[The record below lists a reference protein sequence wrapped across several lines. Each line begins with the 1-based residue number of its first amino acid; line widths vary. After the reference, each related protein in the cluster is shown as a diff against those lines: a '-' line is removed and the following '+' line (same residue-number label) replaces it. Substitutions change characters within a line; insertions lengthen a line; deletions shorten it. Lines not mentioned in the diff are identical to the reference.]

1 MSEFTIPW
9 QSLVDAAPDGLFVV
23 DPGGAVC
30 YANAAALTLLGLPS
44 PDGVAA
50 DEWLAHRAA
59 EGQAGLDDSIRQQV
73 LKALT
78 DVGQVRLSLPEAQP
92 AFLLLQTE
100 ALEGGGVV
108 GRVRRDYEVEASEII
123 AVLVHELRLPMTSIM
138 GYARMLATIGVES
151 LNEMQRQFIDTI
163 DRNVKRLDRDLSAV
177 QDMTRVDRRK
187 LKLNM
192 IPQSVADVA
201 AHVLAELQPMIV
213 EKGHRITLDF
223 PTDLP
228 PVQADAERLGQI
240 LHILLDNAVK
250 YTPAGG
256 EITLR
261 GRVVDG
267 AVQIDVVDNGP
278 GIPAAEQAQIFSKF
292 FRGEAEHIRAHPGL
306 GLNLYIARGL
316 AEVQGGRLEFESVE
330 GQGSTFSLTLPR

>member
-30 YANAAALTLLGLPS
+30 YANAAALSLLGLPA
-44 PDGVAA
+44 PGGMLA
-50 DEWLAHRAA
+50 DEWLA
-59 EGQAGLDDSIRQQV
+59 GLDDSSRQQA
-73 LKALT
+73 LKTIA

-123 AVLVHELRLPMTSIM
+123 AILVHELRLPMTSIM

-187 LKLNM
+187 LKLNVM
-192 IPQSVADVA
+192 PQSVAEVA
-201 AHVLAELQPMIV
+201 AQALAGLEPLIE
-213 EKGHRITLDF
+213 EKGHHISLDL
-223 PTDLP
+223 PADLP
-228 PVQADAERLGQI
+228 PVQADAERLEQI

-250 YTPAGG
+250 YTPTGG
-256 EITLR
+256 EITLQ
-261 GRVVDG
+261 GSVVDG
-267 AVQIDVVDNGP
+267 TVQIDVVDNGP
-278 GIPAAEQAQIFSKF
+278 GIPVTEQAQIFSKF

-316 AEVQGGRLEFESVE
+316 VEMQGGRLWFESVE
-330 GQGSTFSLTLPR
+330 GQGSTFSLTLSG